1 MGYIRKIKLHNFRR
15 FQNLSLEFNDN
26 LNVLIGDNESGK
38 STILE
43 AINITLSGKRKKI
56 ETLDLE
62 GKFNYE
68 AIRNFLA
75 SERKYEDLPKLFI
88 EIYFD
93 EQNNYELNGKN
104 NSDLIECD
112 GLKFECRP
120 NVELSKEIA
129 EIISSD
135 DAIFPFEFYSINYMT
150 FAEDGYS
157 GYKKYLNHISIDH
170 SQIGSG
176 YAIREYIKDM
186 YYSTIIEKEKP
197 KQFNEYRKSKN
208 DFTNIHL
215 SEMNSR
221 LGAYKFS
228 LRNDSKSNLETDLT
242 IVEGDID
249 ISNKGKGLQCFIKT
263 AFALSRANDSL
274 DVIMI
279 EEPEN
284 HLSHVNVN
292 KLINKIIESAG
303 AQIIIS
309 THSNM
314 ILSRLNLRKA
324 ILLNSSSQEPT
335 LLNTLSDPTS
345 KYSMKAPNNN
355 VLNYILSKKVLL
367 VEGDAEFILMEQFYN
382 NTTRSQ
388 LSLDDIHI
396 ISVGGTSFKR
406 YLELGRLLNIKTAV
420 IRDNDKNYE
429 INCIQNYEEYVNDH
443 IKIFYVEDNTKYTF
457 EKCLYDSNQQLCED
471 KFSRSRRTLSV
482 LEYMLSNKAEVA
494 FNLLEEN
501 GPNLIVPNYIRDAIL
516 WLNA

>member
-1 MGYIRKIKLHNFRR
+1 MGFIRKIKLQNFRR
-15 FQNLSLEFNDN
+15 FQHLSLELDES

-43 AINITLSGKRKKI
+43 AINIVLSGKRRKI

-62 GKFNYE
+62 SLFNYE
-68 AIRNFLA
+68 AIRNFL
-75 SERKYEDLPKLFI
+75 SSDRKYEELPRLFI
-88 EIYFD
+88 ELYFD

-104 NSDLIECD
+104 NSDEIECD
-112 GLKFECRP
+112 GLKFECKP
-120 NVELSKEIA
+120 NNELSKEIKD
-129 EIISSD
+129 IISVEEP
-135 DAIFPFEFYSINYMT
+135 IFPFEFYTINYST
-150 FAEDGYS
+150 FYGEGYS

-176 YAIREYIKDM
+176 YAIREYVKDM
-186 YYSTIIEKEKP
+186 YYNTLVEKEKP

-208 DFTNIHL
+208 EFVNNHL
-215 SEMNSR
+215 TEINSR
-221 LGAYKFS
+221 LDDYKFS
-228 LRNDSKSNLETDLT
+228 IRNDSNSNLETDLT
-242 IVEGDID
+242 IVDGDID

-263 AFALSRANDSL
+263 AFALSRANDNL

-292 KLINKIIESAG
+292 KLIKKIIESTG
-303 AQIIIS
+303 SQLIIS

-324 ILLNSSSQEPT
+324 ILLNSTSLEPI
-335 LLNTLSDPTS
+335 LLNSLSEPTS
-345 KYSMKAPNNN
+345 KYFMKAPNNN

-367 VEGDAEFILMEQFYN
+367 VEGDSEFILMEQFYN
-382 NTTRSQ
+382 NITQSQ
-388 LSLDDIHI
+388 LSLEDIHI

-429 INCIQNYEEYVNDH
+429 INCIQNYEEYVNEH
-443 IKIFYVEDNTKYTF
+443 IKIFYVEDNSKYTF

-471 KFSRSRRTLSV
+471 KFSGSRRTLSV
-482 LEYMLSNKAEVA
+482 LEFMFSNKAEVA
-494 FNLLEEN
+494 FKLLVES
-501 GPNLIVPNYIRDAIL
+501 GPSLIVPDYIRDAIL
-516 WLNA
+516 WLNE